1 MKSLTGR
8 IPSARGWALLL
19 TMFLGA
25 GLMIA
30 ACGDEEAPT
39 PTTPAP
45 APAPTPPPAPEPEPT
60 PDPPAVPTGLVV
72 AERGAD
78 FIEWK
83 WTPVEGAA
91 GYEVQFSANEAF
103 TDEDEIVNRTAEQ
116 ITYRRTGLAAEA
128 NAYLRV
134 RAYVGEGDARVPS
147 AWSTHVT
154 GMTTAPEPEL
164 PATPANLRIL
174 NTGSDYI
181 IWTWD
186 RVAGASGYEVQFSLQ
201 AVITDSDPTSV
212 ITGIASTT
220 HRVANIAS
228 STNGYLRVRAWSGS
242 ISAPVNGAWS
252 GSVRGTTKAP
262 PPPVPLS
269 RPERV
274 RSTGRDEDSIT
285 LGWSEVE
292 DADHYLVR
300 QRVATATAWSNA
312 SCGGDDHVVEDTSC
326 VASGLA
332 EGVAY
337 DFSVRAVPDSSD
349 STRVASEWSA
359 EIEATTVGETR
370 PTTPGGTGDLNLRWS
385 SEGTEITFLW
395 DRIAGAQ
402 YESYTMLKYSPS
414 SSPCPSL
421 NHEDWDDATNEGVST
436 SKVILTK
443 TAGSV
448 TGVVGDRGTDDR
460 SEVVGLC
467 VRTKTDKT
475 KLSFAWGVSAP
486 VLPMVPAGA
495 GAYSEKTNQATT
507 ALHWRGLTVVEDF
520 SFTIRLLERR
530 HNDFVGTAA
539 AEAACDDGRFLRQ
552 RTAHIYLP
560 NQRESVT
567 SGLRPYMDYILC
579 MKYANDAGETEWA
592 VPTTKTTRVDSRNVV
607 HVTPISTVPAKPPSP
622 RINTAKATSTP
633 TQWTT
638 VWELPTE
645 GRNDV
650 PRRAAGYEI
659 RTITYDVY
667 KQGVVPDDT
676 TAIMTATTT
685 APSEA
690 TCALDMAPADSGW
703 TMTTA
708 ADVTMSNATDT
719 LDGIDF
725 HLVTAR
731 HASHSTR
738 TNRNVNAQNVHLC
751 VRGQLADGRRGPWVM
766 SGAGTVLRQG
776 LQ

>member
-45 APAPTPPPAPEPEPT
+45 TPAPTPPPAPEPEPE

-116 ITYRRTGLAAEA
+116 ITYRRTGLDAEA

-201 AVITDSDPTSV
+201 AVITDTDPTSV

-220 HRVANIAS
+220 HRVANIAG
-228 STNGYLRVRAWSGS
+228 STNGYLRVRAWSGT

-262 PPPVPLS
+262 PPAVPLS
-269 RPERV
+269 RPGNV

-285 LGWSEVE
+285 LAWNEVE
-292 DADHYLVR
+292 DAERYLVR

-312 SCGGDDHVVEDTSC
+312 SCGGGDHIVEDTSC

-337 DFSVRAVPDSSD
+337 DFQVRAVPDSSD
-349 STRVASEWSA
+349 STRAASEWSA
-359 EIEATTVGETR
+359 EIEASTVGEAA
-370 PTTPGGTGDLNLRWS
+370 PATPGGSGELNVRWS
-385 SEGTEITFLW
+385 SDGDDVIFIW
-395 DRIAGAQ
+395 DRISGAKYQTVVLDKYNTYSNPCSPTNLTSTTQTNPVWGTATLSTTQTTADAGR
-402 YESYTMLKYSPS
+402 ST
-414 SSPCPSL
+414 
-421 NHEDWDDATNEGVST
+421 VS
-436 SKVILTK
+436 
-443 TAGSV
+443 
-448 TGVVGDRGTDDR
+448 
-460 SEVVGLC
+460 GLC
-467 VRTKTDKT
+467 VRTEDRKNV
-475 KLSFAWGVSAP
+475 SFAWGVGTPTAP
-486 VLPMVPAGA
+486 TPDGTAMTDYADSHDEL
-495 GAYSEKTNQATT
+495 NNRTT
-507 ALHWRGLTVVEDF
+507 AIRWKGLTQVKDF
-520 SFTIRLLERR
+520 PWTIR
-530 HNDFVGTAA
+530 VAA
-539 AEAACDDGRFLRQ
+539 RAISEDGEAGVTLTGDDRQKACDEGTFVRQ
-552 RTAHIYLP
+552 ERDPDVSLL
-560 NQRESVT
+560 T
-567 SGLRPYMDYILC
+567 SGGGTGFKERVNRGLRPHTAYMIC
-579 MKYANDAGETEWA
+579 QKFANAAGETEWA
-592 VPTTKTTRVDSRNVV
+592 TSATD
-607 HVTPISTVPAKPPSP
+607 ILTVPAAPPAP
-622 RINTAKATSTP
+622 RASLSASSTDMVVTWTSA
-633 TQWTT
+633 
-638 VWELPTE
+638 VK
-645 GRNDV
+645 GRADV
-650 PRRAAGYEI
+650 PRYHHRYIAKMIVYPENYDDDEDSDTAKVLTPRPRVAHCSDDDYLDI
-659 RTITYDVY
+659 SNSIKTITSNISLI
-667 KQGVVPDDT
+667 GEGIEIT
-676 TAIMTATTT
+676 
-685 APSEA
+685 S
-690 TCALDMAPADSGW
+690 
-703 TMTTA
+703 
-708 ADVTMSNATDT
+708 ADVTPDTEQDQWVYLCLRAFVGDDSADTDR
-719 LDGIDF
+719 
-725 HLVTAR
+725 V
-731 HASHSTR
+731 
-738 TNRNVNAQNVHLC
+738 
-751 VRGQLADGRRGPWVM
+751 GPWRIS
-766 SGAGTVLRQG
+766 SGTEVRKSGSG
-776 LQ
+776 